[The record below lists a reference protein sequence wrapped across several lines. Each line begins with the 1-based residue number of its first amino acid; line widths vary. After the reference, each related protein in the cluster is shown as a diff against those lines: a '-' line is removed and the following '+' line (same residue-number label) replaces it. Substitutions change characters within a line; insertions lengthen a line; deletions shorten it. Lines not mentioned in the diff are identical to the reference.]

1 MGEREH
7 VKTELKRWILL
18 SKRVKDII
26 LGTLVYAGI
35 GSIVTLILNGGEPV
49 WTLVIGQGIAGFL
62 IYAYI
67 YPALERRKRK
77 RI

>member
-7 VKTELKRWILL
+7 VKTQPQRWILL
-18 SKRVKDII
+18 SKRVKDIV

-35 GSIVTLILNGGEPV
+35 GFIVTLILNGGEPV
-49 WTLVIGQGIAGFL
+49 WPLVIGQGIAGFL

-67 YPALERRKRK
+67 YPALEKRKRK

>member
-1 MGEREH
+1 M
-7 VKTELKRWILL
+7 

-35 GSIVTLILNGGEPV
+35 GFIVTLILNGGEPV

-67 YPALERRKRK
+67 YPALEKRKRK

>member
-7 VKTELKRWILL
+7 VKTQPKRWILV

-35 GSIVTLILNGGEPV
+35 GFVITLILNGGEPV

-67 YPALERRKRK
+67 YPTLKKRKRK